1 MNRNMAPMKNDSKV
15 ELVKRDDH
23 YGLYDGSGQK
33 IAATLDGCKYKLSKE
48 NCDEIFGVVD
58 VGKLALEECNNTDPL
73 RLDSQKYKQDPY
85 FRIGYLKGYNKAME
99 LNKDKLFTMEDVDK
113 IFTCGKLYQDS
124 KNKAYSFQNVLNKL
138 RQPTEIEVEIVMET
152 KQQLI
157 NGYKNQPDN
166 VVGFIAE
173 YKDVQVP
180 MLDKDGCL
188 ILKKK

>member
-1 MNRNMAPMKNDSKV
+1 MKNDSKV

-23 YGLYDGSGQK
+23 YGLYDESGQK
-33 IAATLDGCKYKLSKE
+33 IAATLDGCKYKLSTE

-99 LNKDKLFTMEDVDK
+99 LNKDKLFTENDIARAFIQGVYTKDK
-113 IFTCGKLYQDS
+113 IHY
-124 KNKAYSFQNVLNKL
+124 NKEESIKSIQ
-138 RQPTEIEVEIVMET
+138 QPTEIEVEIEQVLVQSSIDGEAIW
-152 KQQLI
+152 K
-157 NGYKNQPDN
+157 YK
-166 VVGFIAE
+166 
-173 YKDVQVP
+173 
-180 MLDKDGCL
+180 LDKNGCL